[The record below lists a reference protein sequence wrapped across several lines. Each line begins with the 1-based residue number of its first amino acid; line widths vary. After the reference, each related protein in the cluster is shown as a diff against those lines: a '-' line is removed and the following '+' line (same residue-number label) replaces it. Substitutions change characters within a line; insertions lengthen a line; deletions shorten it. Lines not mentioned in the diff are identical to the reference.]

1 MFLTCA
7 DAWYIIAKAADA
19 RDMFDDMEN
28 ARHERRSEY
37 QPIAQFDHQYQQTG
51 VIRDGSTDQPTY
63 ADVVAGSS
71 SQPKNSSSD
80 NPPSY
85 SAIVKGGTKLVRE
98 GCS

>member
-1 MFLTCA
+1 MCV

-19 RDMFDDMEN
+19 RDVWDDMEN

-37 QPIAQFDHQYQQTG
+37 QPIAQFDQQYQQTG
-51 VIRDGSTDQPTY
+51 IHDASADQPTY

-85 SAIVKGGTKLVRE
+85 SAIVKGGTELTRE
-98 GCS
+98 GRR